1 MMSAILTYEGLTG
14 LMTRTTMAVT
24 SDLPYLYTKFTD
36 SSRECIQGEAFGKML
51 QLLLDY
57 SI

>member
-1 MMSAILTYEGLTG
+1 MSAILTYEGLTG
-14 LMTRTTMAVT
+14 LLTRTTMAVT
-24 SDLPYLYTKFTD
+24 ADLPYLYTKFTM
-36 SSRECIQGEAFGKML
+36 SSRECIQGEAVGKML